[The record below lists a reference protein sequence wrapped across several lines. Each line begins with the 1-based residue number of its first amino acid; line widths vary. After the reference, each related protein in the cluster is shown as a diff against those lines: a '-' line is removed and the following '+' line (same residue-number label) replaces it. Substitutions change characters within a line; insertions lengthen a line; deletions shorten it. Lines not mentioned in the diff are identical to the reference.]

1 MTEHVKIIGRSL
13 IMGLLL
19 LAGTM
24 AAVFVQQSHRA
35 FDIGDYSHVS
45 IQAAEEAFQSDGSN
59 QALTLLLKALCFR
72 REVLKEYIWEDKLLA
87 YGQELY
93 ARARNETVD
102 LQMVDDE
109 QVMQSVLSVL
119 REVGAHR

>member
-1 MTEHVKIIGRSL
+1 MTGHAKIIGRSL

-24 AAVFVQQSHRA
+24 AAVYVQQSHRA
-35 FDIGDYSHVS
+35 FDVGDYSQVS
-45 IQAAEEAFQSDGSN
+45 IQATEEAFLSDGSN
-59 QALTLLLKALCFR
+59 RALTLLLKALCYR
-72 REVLKEYIWEDKLLA
+72 REVLKERVWEDKLLA

-93 ARARNETVD
+93 ARARDETVD

-109 QVMQSVLSVL
+109 QVMLSVLSVL
-119 REVGAHR
+119 RDVGAHR